1 MSLRARS
8 INVFFAGVALALSS
22 GCGSDEG
29 DGVNIGDG
37 TSPISPGQ
45 LPGGGGSSVV
55 VIPNP
60 GSSGATG
67 SGGATN
73 CNPVAVGRLR
83 DFKAEHPDFEG
94 AINGEKGI
102 VLEDLGLPD
111 RKPVYSGSATLQTTH
126 TQADFDQWY
135 RDVDGVNM
143 AYDHAIAFTTGQ
155 NGRAIYDNSN
165 FFPLDMRGFGN
176 EGNNHNFHFTFEL
189 HMTFKYSGG
198 EVFTFRGDDD
208 VFVFVNNKLAID
220 LGGVHGAQEETI
232 NLDEAA
238 ARLGITVG
246 GDYPIDFF
254 QAERHTSQSNFR
266 IETTL
271 AFTNCSPIIIP

>member
-1 MSLRARS
+1 MSLSARS
-8 INVFFAGVALALSS
+8 IKVFFGALALAFSS
-22 GCGSDEG
+22 GCSSDKE
-29 DGVNIGDG
+29 DGVTIGEG
-37 TSPISPGQ
+37 TPPPGQ
-45 LPGGGGSSVV
+45 LPGGGGTS
-55 VIPNP
+55 IPIIPTP

-94 AINGEKGI
+94 AIAGEKGI

-135 RDVDGVNM
+135 RDVEGVNM
-143 AYDHAIAFTTGQ
+143 AYDFAIAFSAGQ
-155 NGRAIYDNSN
+155 NGRAVYDNSN
-165 FFPLDMRGFGN
+165 FFPLDTRGFGN

-189 HMTFKYSGG
+189 HMTFKYNGG

-232 NLDEAA
+232 NLNEEAT
-238 ARLGITVG
+238 RLGITIG
-246 GDYPIDFF
+246 TEYPIDFF

-271 AFTNCSPIIIP
+271 AFTNCAPIIIP

>member
-1 MSLRARS
+1 MSLSARS
-8 INVFFAGVALALSS
+8 IKVFLGAVTLALSS
-22 GCGSDEG
+22 GCSSDE
-29 DGVNIGDG
+29 DNGVSIEAAGG
-37 TSPISPGQ
+37 PGQ
-45 LPGGGGSSVV
+45 IPGGGGSTN
-55 VIPNP
+55 IPIPIP
-60 GSSGATG
+60 GTSGASG
-67 SGGATN
+67 SGGATG

-94 AINGEKGI
+94 TITGEKGI
-102 VLEDLGLPD
+102 VLENLSLPD

-143 AYDHAIAFTTGQ
+143 AYDFAIAFTRGQ
-155 NGRAIYDNSN
+155 NSRAVYDNSN

-176 EGNNHNFHFTFEL
+176 EGNDHNFHFTFEL
-189 HMTFKYSGG
+189 HMTFKYNGG

-208 VFVFVNNKLAID
+208 VFVFVNDKLAID
-220 LGGVHGAQEETI
+220 LGGVHGALEETI
-232 NLDEAA
+232 NLDEEA

-271 AFTNCSPIIIP
+271 AFTNCAPIIIP